1 MKLTKETLK
10 RIIKEELD
18 EAMKF
23 NDDGRSMDQVR
34 FDTNLALT
42 PPEDLE
48 SEEEPEEEPKGIQPG
63 ETISDFIFRR
73 NIESG
78 MDPKQAYD
86 AAAAERP
93 DLFYKSRRPNK

>member
-10 RIIKEELD
+10 RIIREELE

-23 NDDGRSMDQVR
+23 KGDGRTMDQVR

-42 PPEDLE
+42 PPEDIE
-48 SEEEPEEEPKGIQPG
+48 SEEPEEEPEAIKPG
-63 ETISDFIFRR
+63 ETIFDSIVRR
-73 NIESG
+73 NVESG
-78 MDPKQAYD
+78 MNPEQAYY

-93 DLFYKSRRPNK
+93 DLAYGRQ

>member
-10 RIIKEELD
+10 RIIREELD
-18 EAMKF
+18 EALKF

-42 PPEDLE
+42 PPEDIE
-48 SEEEPEEEPKGIQPG
+48 SEEEPQVDQSQG
-63 ETISDFIFRR
+63 TIFGSIVQR
-73 NIESG
+73 NIEQG
-78 MDPKQAYD
+78 MNPEQAYY

-93 DLFYKSRRPNK
+93 DLAYGRQ

>member
-1 MKLTKETLK
+1 MRLTNETLK
-10 RIIKEELD
+10 RIIREELD
-18 EAMKF
+18 EALKF

-48 SEEEPEEEPKGIQPG
+48 SEEEAQPDSG
-63 ETISDFIFRR
+63 QETIFDSIVQR
-73 NIESG
+73 NIEQG
-78 MDPKQAYD
+78 MSPQQAYY

-93 DLFYKSRRPNK
+93 DLAYGN

>member
-10 RIIKEELD
+10 RIIREEL
-18 EAMKF
+18 EETMKF
-23 NDDGRSMDQVR
+23 KGDGRTMDQVR

-48 SEEEPEEEPKGIQPG
+48 TEEEPEAGPEAIKSG
-63 ETISDFIFRR
+63 ETIFDSIVRR
-73 NIESG
+73 NVESG
-78 MDPKQAYD
+78 MNPEQAYY

-93 DLFYKSRRPNK
+93 DLAYGRQ

>member
-10 RIIKEELD
+10 RIIAEELE

-23 NDDGRSMDQVR
+23 KGDGRTMDQVR

-48 SEEEPEEEPKGIQPG
+48 SEEEAQPDSG
-63 ETISDFIFRR
+63 QETIFDSIVQR
-73 NIESG
+73 NIEQG
-78 MDPKQAYD
+78 MNPEQAYY

-93 DLFYKSRRPNK
+93 DLAYGRF